1 MDKSGSGYSGSFW
14 AATEKGSKPFIVELK
29 ELTLLGFFTSE
40 PGATKVLQYNQV
52 PGPYKGCV
60 PLAEVGKTWA
70 T

>member
-1 MDKSGSGYSGSFW
+1 VREQIDP
-14 AATEKGSKPFIVELK
+14 AARASAVELK

-40 PGATKVLQYNQV
+40 PGATEVLQYNQV

-60 PLAEVGKTWA
+60 PLTEVGKQWA